1 LNHYKSIYASTLLF
15 SIALFVLGQVLFV
28 KAFAVFEPDIDGI
41 LFQIIEQ
48 GRPIKTSLLF
58 SFTLALIPGFILLT
72 WRLGGINSLNKKI
85 ASILLILT
93 FIIIAIFARH
103 QQVKIYFN
111 TVVKPVMLTNGTK
124 SIQYPIDPINFVYYI
139 FSGLCAGCIL
149 SFFLFRNRN

>member
-1 LNHYKSIYASTLLF
+1 LNRYKSIYASTLLF
-15 SIALFVLGQVLFV
+15 SIALFVLGQILFI
-28 KAFAVFEPDIDGI
+28 KAFDFFEPDIDGI

-48 GRPIKTSLLF
+48 SRPFKTSLLF
-58 SFTLALIPGFILLT
+58 SLTLALIPGFTLLT
-72 WRLGGINSLNKKI
+72 WRLGRIISLNRKI
-85 ASILLILT
+85 ASVLLILI

-111 TVVKPVMLTNGTK
+111 TVVKPVILTNGAK

-139 FSGLCAGCIL
+139 FSGLCVGCIL